1 MTAVGTEDVEI
12 RRRQTGQKGSREE
25 KRKEVGWRTRATV
38 DASPA
43 PCPAPTPGSTRR
55 TDGSHLPQCSP
66 SSSLPVVTYNLQ
78 RLAASRDA
86 AINGRTP
93 SECSDARKCRSK
105 GSVAVSSGK
114 EAEFEHGAGSV
125 RSKRDASTLCQ
136 QMAAILVGSRSTW
149 WQAPDSS
156 SKSLLL
162 VCSNFV

>member
-1 MTAVGTEDVEI
+1 MIIAGCLPCRNSSPAIDARRMTAVATEDVEI

-38 DASPA
+38 DAAPA

-66 SSSLPVVTYNLQ
+66 PLPVVTYNLQ
-78 RLAASRDA
+78 RLAASRNA

-105 GSVAVSSGK
+105 GSVVVSSGK
-114 EAEFEHGAGSV
+114 PAEFKHRAGRV
-125 RSKRDASTLCQ
+125 RSQRDASAPCMQLAT
-136 QMAAILVGSRSTW
+136 LVGSCTT
-149 WQAPDSS
+149 
-156 SKSLLL
+156 
-162 VCSNFV
+162 